1 VCLAAVNW
9 QVYLQTHTS
18 LRLQIFRDKMQITK
32 GEEKD
37 MTLED
42 LGLQP
47 LEFRINYVQEY
58 IKRLLSSWSG
68 SDVAEIDLNVALVK
82 YGIDSITATNMKL
95 QIQNSIGAVFEVGII
110 KDALLLNIGACV
122 HGGK

>member
-1 VCLAAVNW
+1 
-9 QVYLQTHTS
+9 
-18 LRLQIFRDKMQITK
+18 
-32 GEEKD
+32 